1 MELNA
6 FPASQVSALADGDL
20 PTTATPMPP
29 RHLQFVPESN
39 PDVPYRGEMYGSLR
53 LAPKPQTFYIR
64 IGKRLVDIV
73 GSLALLVVFLPL
85 FLVIAVWI
93 PLDSRGSAIYR
104 QRRVG
109 LACRSFTILKF
120 RTMIDEA
127 DVLIDADLAIWT
139 QYAENWKLVDD
150 PRVTGCGK
158 FLRSWSL
165 DELPQLFNV
174 IKGDMSL
181 VGPRPYMPHELSGE
195 FGNHAARIASIRP
208 GMTGLWQVS
217 GRSNLSPHN
226 RIELDETYIQ
236 VSGFWYDLRILA
248 QTVKVVFLRTGAR

>member
-1 MELNA
+1 MGSNA
-6 FPASQVSALADGDL
+6 LPAVQANALADGDL
-20 PTTATPMPP
+20 STGPSLPQ
-29 RHLQFVPESN
+29 RHLQLVPESA
-39 PDVPYRGEMYGSLR
+39 PDMPSPGGIVVPLR
-53 LAPKPQTFYIR
+53 LSTHPPSLYPR
-64 IGKRLVDIV
+64 VGKRLVDIV
-73 GSLALLVVFLPL
+73 GSLALLVLLSPL
-85 FLVIAVWI
+85 FLAIAIWI
-93 PLDSRGSAIYR
+93 PLDSRGGAIYR

-109 LACRSFTILKF
+109 LARRSFTIYKF

-127 DVLIDADLAIWT
+127 DVLVSADPAIWT
-139 QYAENWKLVDD
+139 QYAANWKLVDD

-165 DELPQLFNV
+165 DELPQLVNV

-195 FGNHAARIASIRP
+195 FGSHAAHIASIRP

-226 RIELDETYIQ
+226 RIELDETY
-236 VSGFWYDLRILA
+236 VNVCGFWYDLRILA